1 MNKKKKQTV
10 GREEEDLQFDIW
22 TILFIAIGFCVS
34 WVNMLIIKNL
44 MTIPS
49 YLSVIF
55 TTSIPGIII
64 ALKNRYWGYGFIFGF
79 SIAGV
84 PFMFIVDIFIGGYIF
99 ATALFI
105 FVIMWLIF
113 WQAWRSLSSIKM
125 E

>member
-10 GREEEDLQFDIW
+10 GRDEEELHFDIG
-22 TILFIAIGFCVS
+22 TILFIAMGICVS
-34 WVNMLIIKNL
+34 WVNMLIILNL

-64 ALKNRYWGYGFIFGF
+64 ALKNRYWGYGFMFGF
-79 SIAGV
+79 SIAGI
-84 PFMFIVDIFIGGYIF
+84 PFIFIDIFIGGYIF
-99 ATALFI
+99 FTSFFI
-105 FVIMWLIF
+105 FIIMWLIF
-113 WQAWRSLSSIKM
+113 WRAWRSLSSIKM

>member
-1 MNKKKKQTV
+1 MRGNKQQTI
-10 GREEEDLQFDIW
+10 GRDEEDLKFDVG
-22 TILFIAIGFCVS
+22 TFVFFVLGFIVS
-34 WVNMLIIKNL
+34 WINMVIILNL

-64 ALKNRYWGYGFIFGF
+64 ALINRYWGYGFMFGF
-79 SIAGV
+79 SIAGI
-84 PFMFIVDIFIGGYIF
+84 PFIFIDIFIGGYIF

-105 FVIMWLIF
+105 FIIMWLIF
-113 WQAWRSLSSIKM
+113 WRAWRLLSSIKM